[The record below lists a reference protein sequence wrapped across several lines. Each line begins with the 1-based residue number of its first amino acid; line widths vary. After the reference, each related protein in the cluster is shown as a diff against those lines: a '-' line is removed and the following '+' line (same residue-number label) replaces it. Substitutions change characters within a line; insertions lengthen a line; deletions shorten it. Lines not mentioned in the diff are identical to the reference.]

1 MPPVQMLPGNSPSP
15 RLSAW
20 IVLAM
25 LAMIAVPAAITLHT
39 VHVAAVAQIPS
50 PNPTPHGY
58 SWSLLLF
65 VAPVVVIGGW
75 FLPSEGIRI
84 PQRAF
89 WRTLWILVPVGCG
102 LDFFFA
108 NRFFVYP
115 NAGATLGIGAPAIGG
130 NVPLEEYVFYFTGF
144 LAVLLIYVWLGEYWL
159 AAYSVPDYLGEARQI
174 HRLLKFHPAS
184 LLIGLAL
191 IAVAVLYKK
200 LRSPFPAGFPGYF
213 TLLVI
218 GGVVPS
224 AILFPVA
231 RRFINWRALSLTI
244 FMILLISLF
253 WEATLAVPYGWWGYQ
268 QREMVGL
275 FIGAWAGLPIEA
287 VTVWIAVTYGTVI
300 VYEIVKVWQASGKPA
315 RSAFLGSAHATA
327 FASTSATAAPRRRR
341 TGR

>member
-1 MPPVQMLPGNSPSP
+1 MPPVPMLPGNSPSP

-20 IVLAM
+20 IVLSM
-25 LAMIAVPAAITLHT
+25 LAMIAVPAGITLHT
-39 VHVAAVAQIPS
+39 VHVAAVAQISS

-75 FLPSEGIRI
+75 FLPGEGVRI

-89 WRTLWILVPVGCG
+89 WRTLWILVPIGCG

-115 NAGATLGIGAPAIGG
+115 NVGATLRIGAPAIGG

-159 AAYSVPDYLGEARQI
+159 AAYNVTDYSGEARQI
-174 HRLLKFHPAS
+174 HRLLNFHPAS
-184 LLIGLAL
+184 LLLGLAL

-200 LRSPFPAGFPGYF
+200 LRSPFPQGFPGYF
-213 TLLVI
+213 TVLVI
-218 GGVVPS
+218 GGMVPS
-224 AILFPVA
+224 ASLFPIA

-244 FMILLISLF
+244 FMILLISMF

-268 QREMVGL
+268 QREMMGL
-275 FIGAWAGLPIEA
+275 FIGAWAGLPVEA
-287 VTVWIAVTYGTVI
+287 VTVWVAVTYGTTI

-315 RSAFLGSAHATA
+315 RDAFLGSANAETYQDKGDPPTA
-327 FASTSATAAPRRRR
+327 R
-341 TGR
+341 